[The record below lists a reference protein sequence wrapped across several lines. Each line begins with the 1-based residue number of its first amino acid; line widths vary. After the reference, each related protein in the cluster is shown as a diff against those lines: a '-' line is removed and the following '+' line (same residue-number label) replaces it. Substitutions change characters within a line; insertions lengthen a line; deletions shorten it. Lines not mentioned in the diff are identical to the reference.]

1 VQLYLIFCMYL
12 CCKIFMY
19 QTNVWLCERKT
30 LKKFFTAKTEPQIKN
45 FIELK
50 LNEKKEAVE
59 FLLCKSWTNDFET
72 NWKKTK
78 NKLEHT
84 KKTKLTRGKCEQNLP
99 TTKSLKSFF
108 QFLFSISLPYFL
120 LHLSH
125 CSLNDERTSK
135 NILKSNTWWR

>member
-1 VQLYLIFCMYL
+1 VQLYLIFCMYP

-19 QTNVWLCERKT
+19 QTNVWLCERKA

-50 LNEKKEAVE
+50 LKEKESSCGI
-59 FLLCKSWTNDFET
+59 LLCKSWTNDFET
-72 NWKKTK
+72 NWNETKTSSYAQR
-78 NKLEHT
+78 
-84 KKTKLTRGKCEQNLP
+84 KTKLTRRKCEQNLP
-99 TTKSLKSFF
+99 MTKSFMSFF
-108 QFLFSISLPYFL
+108 QFLFSISLPFFL

-135 NILKSNTWWR
+135 TF

>member
-30 LKKFFTAKTEPQIKN
+30 LKKFFTAITEPQIKN

-59 FLLCKSWTNDFET
+59 FYFANLERMTLKQIE
-72 NWKKTK
+72 KRQKTGS
-78 NKLEHT
+78 NT
-84 KKTKLTRGKCEQNLP
+84 QKKTKLTRGKCEQNLP

-108 QFLFSISLPYFL
+108 RFLFSISLPYFL

-135 NILKSNTWWR
+135 NILKSYTWWK